1 MSRDLHIHLKPSQ
14 ASSLSADVC
23 LWSVISADAKL
34 GFAYEAGT
42 QLRNDRHT

>member
-14 ASSLSADVC
+14 ALSLSVSVC
-23 LWSVISADAKL
+23 LWSVISTDAKP